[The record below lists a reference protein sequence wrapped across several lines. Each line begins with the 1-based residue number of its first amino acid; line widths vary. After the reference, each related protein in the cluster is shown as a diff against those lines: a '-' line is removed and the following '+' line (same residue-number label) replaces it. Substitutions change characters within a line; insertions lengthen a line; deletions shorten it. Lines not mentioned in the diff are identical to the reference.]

1 MVDINKIVAVV
12 DLSSTAVKIIE
23 WAKTL
28 AKCCDAELVLF
39 YDMSDI
45 EAMKDY
51 ANLFAFPVK
60 PDVSEEVKKKAESA
74 FKKEM
79 HNFDGKYR
87 IEFVCCSKNE
97 LIKFE
102 ERENPDLVILPDT
115 LHILAHKIKTEALII
130 K

>member
-1 MVDINKIVAVV
+1 MVEIKKIVAVV
-12 DLSSTAVKIIE
+12 NLSSRAVKTIE

-28 AKCCDAELVLF
+28 ATLCSAELVLF

-51 ANLFAFPVK
+51 ANLFAFPVR
-60 PDVSEEVKKKAESA
+60 PDVSEEAKKKAEEA
-74 FKKEM
+74 FKKELKDF
-79 HNFDGKYR
+79 NGTYR
-87 IEFVCCSKNE
+87 LEFVCCNKDE

-102 ERENPDLVILPDT
+102 QKENPDLVLLPDELYT
-115 LHILAHKIKTEALII
+115 LAHKIKTEALII